1 MYSRILA
8 MLALLAICS
17 LPVGCG
23 GEAAEETTFTVG
35 VDKVIESLRSTLE
48 GMQKSGIKSSQL
60 SAIETDINGIKSSD
74 KVKGEAL
81 LKLYVELD
89 AAQKPEQ
96 VKAICT
102 KMLAM
107 L

>member
-1 MYSRILA
+1 MYTRILA
-8 MLALLAICS
+8 MLALLATCTLS
-17 LPVGCG
+17 VGCG
-23 GEAAEETTFTVG
+23 GKAADETKFEVG
-35 VDKVIESLRSTLE
+35 VDKVVAALRSSLE
-48 GMQKSGIKSSQL
+48 GMQKSGQKTSQL

-89 AAQKPEQ
+89 AAQTPEN

-102 KMLAM
+102 KMLEM

>member
-8 MLALLAICS
+8 TLALFAVCS

-23 GEAAEETTFTVG
+23 GERAVETKFTVG
-35 VDKVIESLRSTLE
+35 VDKVVASLRSSLE
-48 GMQKSGIKSSQL
+48 GMQKSGKKSSQL

-89 AAQKPEQ
+89 AAQAPEK

-102 KMLAM
+102 KMLEM

>member
-1 MYSRILA
+1 MYSRVFA
-8 MLALLAICS
+8 MLALFALCT

-23 GEAAEETTFTVG
+23 GDAAVETKFEVG
-35 VDKVIESLRSTLE
+35 VDKVVEALRSSLQ
-48 GMQKSGIKSSQL
+48 GMQKSGQKSSQL

-89 AAQKPEQ
+89 AAQTPEK

-102 KMLAM
+102 KMLEM

>member
-8 MLALLAICS
+8 MLALLAICT

-23 GEAAEETTFTVG
+23 GNAAVETKFEVG
-35 VDKVIESLRSTLE
+35 VVKVVEALRSSLE
-48 GMQKSGIKSSQL
+48 EMQKSGQKSSQL

-89 AAQKPEQ
+89 AAQTPEN

-102 KMLAM
+102 KMLEM

>member
-8 MLALLAICS
+8 TLALLAICS
-17 LPVGCG
+17 LSVGCG
-23 GEAAEETTFTVG
+23 GDAAVETQFKVG
-35 VDKVIESLRSTLE
+35 VDKVVEALRSSLE
-48 GMQKSGIKSSQL
+48 EMQKSGNKSSQL

-89 AAQKPEQ
+89 AAQNPEQ

-102 KMLAM
+102 KMLEM

>member
-1 MYSRILA
+1 MYMRILL
-8 MLALLAICS
+8 MLALLAICT
-17 LPVGCG
+17 LPIGCG
-23 GEAAEETTFTVG
+23 GEAAVETKFDVG
-35 VDKVIESLRSTLE
+35 VDKVVEALRSSLE
-48 GMQKSGIKSSQL
+48 EMQKSGQQSSQL
-60 SAIETDINGIKSSD
+60 SAIETDINGIKSSN

-89 AAQKPEQ
+89 AAQTPEK
-96 VKAICT
+96 VKEICT

>member
-1 MYSRILA
+1 MFTRILA
-8 MLALLAICS
+8 MLALLATCTLS
-17 LPVGCG
+17 VGCSG
-23 GEAAEETTFTVG
+23 KAADETKFEVG
-35 VDKVIESLRSTLE
+35 VDKVVAALRSSLE
-48 GMQKSGIKSSQL
+48 GMQKSGEKTSQL

-81 LKLYVELD
+81 LKLYVQLD
-89 AAQKPEQ
+89 AAQTPEK
-96 VKAICT
+96 VKEICT